1 MRTLEDM
8 EAAAQ
13 RQLDGMTV
21 NRDSM
26 ARDVLFL
33 VALVRRLQV
42 SRQTPEAKKGADL
55 DWLYEVMKMGR

>member
-26 ARDVLFL
+26 AR
-33 VALVRRLQV
+33 
-42 SRQTPEAKKGADL
+42 GAPTL
-55 DWLYEVMKMGR
+55 IGCMKS